1 MAVYWVE
8 DHYKKGD
15 RIKEFLLQNPAVRFV
30 SLVGVDF
37 LGNDTDERIPVDV
50 FLKNR
55 EEIYTGGIQTDGSS
69 VSLEGIASLNDGKV
83 DFVIDF
89 QGRWIV
95 DANPDLLWEGQPV
108 STLRIPIFFR
118 HRGKLVCSRSVMR
131 ETQNHLRRTLLPL
144 LVQDKSFLKAL
155 KVRETEIDDLYF
167 TLGTELEFWV
177 RTPAARV
184 SSEDLSLSQT
194 LKESYWKRVKG
205 EVRSGLEEV
214 LLLLGRYG
222 LEPEM
227 GHKEVGGVKARMTK
241 GGALDDVMEQLEI
254 DWHFADPLTTADND
268 ILARSLVREVFRKRG
283 LEATF
288 SAKPVEGVA
297 GSGKHCHV
305 GMGLLLKSGRKINL
319 LAPVGKESF
328 LSSWG
333 YGALMGLLKNWSDIN
348 PFVTHSLTAL
358 KRLKPGFEAPICPVA
373 SLGRDPTSPSRNR
386 TVLIGVVRSAD
397 PLSLRFE
404 VRAPNPHTNT
414 YLAVSAFFL
423 AMAEGIRYSNGHHE
437 ESLHKELTKAW
448 GEPSPYLRQDREYC
462 TDKDIFTDFPL
473 GDRERLFG
481 RPPTTV
487 WEILEPLRALENS
500 ESEVPSLYRN
510 TPMDKTILLSFKSTV
525 LNKWFREV
533 GEKVVPEI
541 RSSLAHME
549 RSQRENSLDK
559 ERWREIEEAREE
571 IVHSDKG
578 HPSLLESLENAVSQR
593 DGESVS
599 SLSRRLE
606 ERVDRVWELYRLY
619 RANFWEEKR

>member
-8 DHYKKGD
+8 DHFKKGD

-268 ILARSLVREVFRKRG
+268 ILARSLV
-283 LEATF
+283 
-288 SAKPVEGVA
+288 
-297 GSGKHCHV
+297 
-305 GMGLLLKSGRKINL
+305 
-319 LAPVGKESF
+319 
-328 LSSWG
+328 
-333 YGALMGLLKNWSDIN
+333 
-348 PFVTHSLTAL
+348 
-358 KRLKPGFEAPICPVA
+358 
-373 SLGRDPTSPSRNR
+373 
-386 TVLIGVVRSAD
+386 
-397 PLSLRFE
+397 
-404 VRAPNPHTNT
+404 
-414 YLAVSAFFL
+414 
-423 AMAEGIRYSNGHHE
+423 
-437 ESLHKELTKAW
+437 
-448 GEPSPYLRQDREYC
+448 
-462 TDKDIFTDFPL
+462 
-473 GDRERLFG
+473 
-481 RPPTTV
+481 
-487 WEILEPLRALENS
+487 
-500 ESEVPSLYRN
+500 
-510 TPMDKTILLSFKSTV
+510 
-525 LNKWFREV
+525 
-533 GEKVVPEI
+533 
-541 RSSLAHME
+541 
-549 RSQRENSLDK
+549 
-559 ERWREIEEAREE
+559 
-571 IVHSDKG
+571 
-578 HPSLLESLENAVSQR
+578 
-593 DGESVS
+593 
-599 SLSRRLE
+599 
-606 ERVDRVWELYRLY
+606 
-619 RANFWEEKR
+619 